1 MIKVLL
7 ECQIVYPYKRSID
20 TLVEFCS
27 LWDSCLLEGGTN
39 KLRAKILMP
48 SVHFKKIF
56 GANPRIGEY
65 AVPSGMGYFINSLEV
80 KKLKIE

>member
-1 MIKVLL
+1 
-7 ECQIVYPYKRSID
+7 
-20 TLVEFCS
+20 
-27 LWDSCLLEGGTN
+27 
-39 KLRAKILMP
+39 MP

-80 KKLKIE
+80 KKLKTE